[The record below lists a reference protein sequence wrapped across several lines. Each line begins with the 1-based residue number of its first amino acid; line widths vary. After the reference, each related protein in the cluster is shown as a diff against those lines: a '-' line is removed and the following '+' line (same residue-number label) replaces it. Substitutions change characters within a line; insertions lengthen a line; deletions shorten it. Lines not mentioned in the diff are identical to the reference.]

1 MWWAVEA
8 AAQQVVEL
16 PEEDVLASLRLRGMG
31 GAITGLAE
39 SASANLY
46 NPAALGLRRSLAPQR
61 SFDLDTA
68 LQARDHPLV
77 TEALS
82 VFGAD
87 PLAPYRSSFFQLAV
101 TARVGRLGF
110 TGHWRETRVV
120 LADDEIGSFLA
131 SPGISYSGDTL
142 VVGALPQVFGMQ
154 AQDRG
159 MRATPALT
167 VGTLWCPKGAGL
179 RVGARAR
186 TPARTSELGGEG
198 IQSVRL
204 PAEIS
209 LGASYGIGLTNT
221 PGPYG
226 PDRRRSDAPLVGLV
240 SVDLVWTGDSGDAV
254 VIGEGLGAA
263 GTSGATVAGRAGTE
277 VWTVRDH
284 LRWRLGG
291 GWLPGRGEVALD
303 PYVSWGLAGE
313 VIHDPRG
320 FGWRLVVGGEIYASG
335 PAVGVGLETW

>member
-1 MWWAVEA
+1 MWWVAAA
-8 AAQQVVEL
+8 AAQDVIEL
-16 PEEDVLASLRLRGMG
+16 PEEDVLASLRLRAMG

-46 NPAALGLRRSLAPQR
+46 NPAALGVRRPLAPQR
-61 SFDLDTA
+61 PFDPDTA

-77 TEALS
+77 TELFS
-82 VFGAD
+82 LFGTE
-87 PLAPYRSSFFQLAV
+87 PGAPYRSSYFQLAANV
-101 TARVGRLGF
+101 RVARLGF

-120 LADDEIGSFLA
+120 LADDEVGSFLA

-142 VVGALPQVFGMQ
+142 VVGALPQIFGMQ
-154 AQDRG
+154 AENRG
-159 MRATPALT
+159 MRAAPALT
-167 VGTLWCPKGAGL
+167 VGTLWCPRGTGL

-186 TPARTSELGGEG
+186 TPAQTPELGGEG

-204 PAEIS
+204 PAEAS
-209 LGASYGIGLTNT
+209 LGASYGVGLTNT
-221 PGPYG
+221 PGVYG
-226 PDRRRSDAPLVGLV
+226 PDRERSDAPVVGLV
-240 SVDLVWTGDSGDAV
+240 SVDLVWTGDSGGAV
-254 VIGEGLGAA
+254 VIGEGIGPA
-263 GTSGATVAGRAGTE
+263 GTSGATVTARAGTE
-277 VWTVRDH
+277 LWTVRDH

-291 GWLPGRGEVALD
+291 GWLPGRGAVEVD